1 MGEVVALI
9 RVMPDGVLDDA
20 KLNDIMNKIK
30 NLIKNPVKLGR
41 LEIKDVAFGLR
52 ALNVTVIVPDS
63 EGGVEPIADI
73 LSKIKGVESAE
84 VVDMGR
90 L

>member
-20 KLNDIMNKIK
+20 KLNDIMNEIK

-41 LEIKDVAFGLR
+41 LEIKDIAFGLR

-84 VVDMGR
+84 VVDIGR
-90 L
+90 I

>member
-20 KLNDIMNKIK
+20 KLNDIMNEIK

-84 VVDMGR
+84 VVDIGR

>member
-20 KLNDIMNKIK
+20 KLNDIMNEIK

-63 EGGVEPIADI
+63 EGGVEPIADV

-84 VVDMGR
+84 VVDIGR
-90 L
+90 I

>member
-20 KLNDIMNKIK
+20 KLNDIMNEIK

-73 LSKIKGVESAE
+73 LNKIKGVESAE
-84 VVDMGR
+84 VVDIGR

>member
-20 KLNDIMNKIK
+20 KLNDIMNEIK

-41 LEIKDVAFGLR
+41 LEIKDIAFGLR

-84 VVDMGR
+84 VVDIGR